1 MTDFPEII
9 KITSVTEDIPP
20 VIKINDV
27 IYKVEA

>member
-9 KITSVTEDIPP
+9 KITSVAEDIPP

>member
-9 KITSVTEDIPP
+9 KISSAVQDIPP
-20 VIKINDV
+20 LIKINDI

>member
-9 KITSVTEDIPP
+9 KITSAVEDVPP